1 MTEYT
6 REAQTI
12 AHPSSFVASLSPH
25 TQESTLHG
33 DVVHAE
39 RSALLRFL
47 KRVVDISC
55 AFIGLAFL
63 LPVFIVIALFIKL
76 ESPGPLFFRQ
86 KRLGRGGRLF
96 DMLKLRSMYVDA
108 DEMLVK
114 ILDDNADLRQ
124 EYGRFHK
131 LKDDPRVTAIGRIT
145 RKYSIDELPQLWNV
159 LVGDMS
165 LVGPRPYLP
174 GELYK
179 MQGNGARHILSIRPG
194 LTGLWQ
200 TGGRNHL
207 SFTRRLEL
215 DVDYVE
221 RWSPWLDMKLVL
233 RTIPVILK
241 GEGAS

>member
-6 REAQTI
+6 REVQTI
-12 AHPSSFVASLSPH
+12 AHPSSFVANLSPQS
-25 TQESTLHG
+25 QESSLHG
-33 DVVHAE
+33 DVVHAD

-47 KRVVDISC
+47 KRVVDITC
-55 AFIGLAFL
+55 AFTGLFFL

-86 KRLGRGGRLF
+86 KRLGRGGRHF

-114 ILDDNADLRQ
+114 ILDDNAELRQ

-179 MQGNGARHILSIRPG
+179 MQGNGARFILSIRPG

-207 SFTRRLEL
+207 SFDRRLEL
-215 DVDYVE
+215 DVDYVD
-221 RWSPWLDMKLVL
+221 RWSPWLDLQLLL